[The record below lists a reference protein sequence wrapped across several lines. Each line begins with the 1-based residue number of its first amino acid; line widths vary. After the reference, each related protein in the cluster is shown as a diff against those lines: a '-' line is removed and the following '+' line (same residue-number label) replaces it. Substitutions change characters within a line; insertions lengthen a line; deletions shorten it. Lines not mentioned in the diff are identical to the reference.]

1 LNTST
6 IRQLAY
12 RRVILFLVLLF
23 ILTMAATWLAARM
36 PGTPLSSLLMMWTP
50 AIAALLAAA
59 VTRRSFKEMG
69 WKLRPVKWLAIGW
82 LIPVAYGLIAYSL
95 LWITGLGGVPNPTF
109 LERARLTLNMPE
121 ASNTLVIIAAFGY
134 ISIVNLLPGMLMSL
148 GEEMG
153 WRGFLVPELAK
164 GSGAQKAAL
173 YSGLIW
179 FVWHMPGVW
188 LGGYGAGQTPLG
200 YRLFCFALLVI
211 SGGVIFA
218 WLRLRSGSLWPVVIL
233 HAVHNNVIQAFFDR
247 ITFDT
252 GYTQYF
258 AGEFGMALVLVNV
271 GFALWCW
278 SQLGRPERVLQEV
291 PAQQAPANG

>member
-1 LNTST
+1 M
-6 IRQLAY
+6 AY
-12 RRVILFLVLLF
+12 RRVVLFLILLAL
-23 ILTMAATWLAARM
+23 LTIVATWLVARM

-50 AIAALLAAA
+50 AIAALLAGAL
-59 VTRRSFKEMG
+59 TRRSIKEMG

-82 LIPVAYGLIAYSL
+82 LIPAAYGLIAYGL
-95 LWITGLGGVPNPTF
+95 LWLTGLGGVPNPTF

-121 ASNTLVIIAAFGY
+121 ASNALLIVAAFGY

-148 GEEMG
+148 GEEIG

-179 FVWHMPGVW
+179 FAWHLPGIW
-188 LGGYGAGQTPLG
+188 LGGYGAGQTPLA

-233 HAVHNNVIQAFFDR
+233 HAVHNNLIQAFFDR

-258 AGEFGMALVLVNV
+258 AGEFGIALVLINMA
-271 GFALWCW
+271 FAVWCW
-278 SQLGRPERVLQEV
+278 RQLGRPNRVPVEAPGLQ
-291 PAQQAPANG
+291 PLANR